1 MDFFD
6 KTVHAAGTA
15 IRKLGDMTTGMD
27 DIHWLLLCV
36 VAIGLGVFFMRGKK
50 VHGA

>member
-1 MDFFD
+1 MDFFE
-6 KTVHAAGTA
+6 KTVHVAGTA

-36 VAIGLGVFFMRGKK
+36 VAIGLGVASMRGKK
-50 VHGA
+50 VRGA

>member
-6 KTVHAAGTA
+6 KAVHAAGTLL
-15 IRKLGDMTTGMD
+15 RKLGDMTAGMEEV
-27 DIHWLLLCV
+27 HWALLSVL
-36 VAIGLGVFFMRGKK
+36 AIGLGVLAMRGKK